1 MSSSM
6 LFACGLAATLLVS
19 LVVVAYLNRPLGKL
33 LEELC
38 GNRERAE
45 FWRVF
50 SSVTLGLVPLIFA
63 MQYLPE
69 PGPRAL
75 FEVSIQFK
83 WGLIGLVASI
93 LGLGWVVGR
102 FIRRVQ
108 PRRAECAAN
117 RSSEASH
124 AATHPVR

>member
-6 LFACGLAATLLVS
+6 LFTCGLAATLLVA
-19 LVVVAYLNRPLGKL
+19 LAVVGYMHRPLGKL

-45 FWRVF
+45 FWTVF
-50 SSVTLGLVPLIFA
+50 SNVTVGLVPVIFA
-63 MQYLPE
+63 MQYQPE

-83 WGLIGLVASI
+83 WGLIGLVTSI
-93 LGLGWVVGR
+93 LVLGWVVGR
-102 FIRRVQ
+102 FIRKSPV
-108 PRRAECAAN
+108 PASGV
-117 RSSEASH
+117 RSERKLGGKS
-124 AATHPVR
+124 